1 MQRSSRFGIA
11 LAAFGAL
18 VLTPDALL
26 MRISGLDGWQM
37 MPWRGFGVGAVFW
50 LAWACLAR
58 REAPLHRLLRPAGL
72 VLILAQFFN
81 ALLFPMGI
89 AAAPVAVVLLA
100 VATVPVWSAL
110 LSWLMLGEPS
120 SRATW
125 ATIVAVLAGIGI
137 AVSGHGDL
145 ALNPAALTGALCG
158 LGAALSLATTFVSL
172 RRAPELPLLPA
183 LGTGSLLAG
192 LAGLIVAGP
201 GRIADGNVAM
211 ILITALLILPISF
224 FSLSQASRYTQAA
237 NVSLLMLLE
246 TVLGP
251 LWVWVGLG
259 EAPTPRMLVGG
270 AIVLA
275 SLALYILLPR
285 RRRTGAEVPVNA

>member
-1 MQRSSRFGIA
+1 MPRSSRYGIA

-18 VLTPDALL
+18 VLTPDALF

-37 MPWRGFGVGAVFW
+37 LAWRGFGVGAMFW
-50 LAWACLAR
+50 LAWLILAR

-72 VLILAQFFN
+72 VLIVAQYFN
-81 ALLFPMGI
+81 ALLFPMAI

-100 VATVPVWSAL
+100 VATVPVWAAL
-110 LSWLMLGEPS
+110 LSWLALGEPT

-125 ATIVAVLAGIGI
+125 ATIVAVLVGIGI

-145 ALNPAALTGALCG
+145 ALNRAALTGALCG
-158 LGAALSLATTFVSL
+158 LGVALSLATTFVSL

-183 LGTGSLLAG
+183 LGTGALLAG
-192 LAGLIVAGP
+192 TTGLLVAGP
-201 GRIADGNVAM
+201 GRITDGNVAA
-211 ILITALLILPISF
+211 ILVTALLILPASF

-251 LWVWVGLG
+251 LWVWIALG
-259 EAPTPRMLVGG
+259 EAPTARMLTGG

-275 SLALYILLPR
+275 SLALYILLPQR
-285 RRRTGAEVPVNA
+285 RRGAPEAA